1 MRTTA
6 AYAELLRLRRPV
18 LTTGEAAARL
28 RLPRFAASQILR
40 RLADDGI
47 VLQIRRGLWALTR
60 EVDPYALP
68 EHLTAPYPSYISM
81 WTALYRHG
89 MIDQIPREIY
99 VASLDRSKMIK
110 TPVGNF
116 VIQHLTPGLFGGFE
130 TRDGVRMATP
140 EKGLFD
146 TVYLAGARGER
157 FARLPELELPSR
169 FADKEVRRWVKR
181 IPSSRLRTL
190 VGRQLV
196 RILAGAERE

>member
-1 MRTTA
+1 MRATA
-6 AYAELLRLRRPV
+6 AYAELLRFRRPV
-18 LTTGEAAARL
+18 LTTSEAAARL
-28 RLPRFAASQILR
+28 RLPGFAASQILR

-47 VLQIRRGLWALTR
+47 VVQIRRGLWALNR
-60 EVDPYALP
+60 EIDPYALP
-68 EHLTAPYPSYISM
+68 EHLTAPYPSYISI

-99 VASLDRSKMIK
+99 IVSLDRSKRIR
-110 TPVGNF
+110 TPLGIF

-130 TRDGVRMATP
+130 TRDRVRMATP

-146 TVYLAGARGER
+146 TVYLAGSRGER
-157 FARLPELELPSR
+157 FARLPELELPSG
-169 FADKEVRRWVKR
+169 FAERELRRWVKR

-190 VGRQLV
+190 VGRQLG